1 MTDLAP
7 PQDQASA
14 RLLLTQLLS
23 PAFPIGSYAYSQ
35 GMEVAMVAGEVR
47 DAASLEAWIL
57 GVLRHGSARIDLAL
71 LTRARAPG
79 ADLHAL
85 ADLAY
90 AYAPARE
97 RAEELRDQGAA
108 FAACARALGL
118 ATPDLPYPVALGAA
132 TAALPLS
139 DAEVAALYLQAL
151 AAQLI
156 SAAVRFLPLGATE
169 GQKLLARLGPLL
181 PRLAQAPQS
190 LTSGHLAGDLAAMAH
205 ETLQPRIFR
214 S

>member
-1 MTDLAP
+1 M
-7 PQDQASA
+7 SEA

-35 GMEVAMVAGEVR
+35 GLEVAM
-47 DAASLEAWIL
+47 ASGRVHDVETLQDWIE
-57 GVLRHGSARIDLAL
+57 GVILFGSARIDMAL
-71 LTRARAPG
+71 IAQARAPG
-79 ADLHAL
+79 ADLAAL
-85 ADLAY
+85 AALAL

-118 ATPDLPYPVALGAA
+118 DIPDLPYPVALGAA
-132 TAALPLS
+132 TSSLPLP
-139 DAEVAALYLQAL
+139 DTEVLALYLHSL
-151 AAQLI
+151 AAQLT
-156 SAAVRFLPLGATE
+156 SAAVRFLPLSATL
-169 GQKLLARLGPLL
+169 GQRLMARLAPLIVTQ
-181 PRLAQAPQS
+181 AQSAPE
-190 LTSGHLAGDLAAMAH
+190 LTSAHLAADLAAMAH